1 MNTTNQDPAARPLT
15 KSQAE
20 HLSALPFVSG
30 AWTEL
35 NFDGERTIW
44 VELRDGWN
52 YESRPQVVSVNWAET
67 LHNLK
72 SVENEPAA
80 L

>member
-1 MNTTNQDPAARPLT
+1 MDYTKQDPAAKPLT
-15 KSQAE
+15 TDQRE
-20 HLSALPFVSG
+20 HLRTLPFVFD

-35 NFDGERTIW
+35 NYDGQRTIW
-44 VELRDGWN
+44 IQLRDGWN

-72 SVENEPAA
+72 SVENQPATA
-80 L
+80 